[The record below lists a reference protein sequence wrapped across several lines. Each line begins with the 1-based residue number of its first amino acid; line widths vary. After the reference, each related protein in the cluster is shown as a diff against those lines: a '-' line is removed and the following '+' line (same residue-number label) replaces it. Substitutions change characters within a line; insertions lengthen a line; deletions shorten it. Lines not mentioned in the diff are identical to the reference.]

1 MKFLPALAISLGF
14 LYLGSLII
22 ALTAAVSF
30 EILAVMWS
38 VK

>member
-14 LYLGSLII
+14 LYLGSLLL

-30 EILAVMWS
+30 EVLTIIWI